1 MCPYSFIDL
10 LDLHEIMAASGFLNP
25 LRQGRNS
32 RESPSF
38 SSKKRTSSLGEG
50 LPSRRLFSRPGVSVR
65 LESVGRVLCVEDG
78 LDTIAILEAT
88 LRGHDLRF
96 ARSLREAEE
105 ALTSG
110 EFFHLILL
118 DIELPDGSGID
129 LMSRHASEFEDVSVI
144 LLTGKTDL
152 SWKAAAFALGAED
165 FIEKPFDPQELR
177 LRVEAKL
184 RREQRRRTLHLG
196 SLTCSLDEQ
205 RLFKGPQREPV
216 DLTTLEFR
224 IFTLLA
230 RTPQKIFARGE
241 SLDRVWGSHV
251 AVTERAVDVHVSH
264 LRNKLEDTGVTIEAV
279 VGAGYRLS
287 APNLSRGRDLSL

>member
-1 MCPYSFIDL
+1 M
-10 LDLHEIMAASGFLNP
+10 
-25 LRQGRNS
+25 
-32 RESPSF
+32 
-38 SSKKRTSSLGEG
+38 
-50 LPSRRLFSRPGVSVR
+50 
-65 LESVGRVLCVEDG
+65 GRVLCVEDG

-196 SLTCSLDEQ
+196 NLTCSLDEQ

-241 SLDRVWGSHV
+241 ILDRVWGSHV
-251 AVTERAVDVHVSH
+251 AVTERAVDVHVSN
-264 LRNKLEDTGVTIEAV
+264 LRKKLEDTGVTIEAV

-287 APNLSRGRDLSL
+287 APNLTRGRDLSL